1 MHVHLL
7 APHSAHSAHIQRLSS
22 RRPSALSLAT
32 QPHSVL
38 LHFRRWAGRLG
49 CECSAT
55 GLHDCELLRG
65 RVLCLGRWW
74 HCDLGSE
81 PDTDRQSCLALPW
94 PVAGDHVWRW
104 GDGHKKQRG
113 ATGWQHHHRVHRCR
127 RRRHARR
134 AWSHMSA
141 SKPAP
146 SASPFTH
153 SEGHIC
159 RG

>member
-7 APHSAHSAHIQRLSS
+7 APHSAHIQRLSS

-32 QPHSVL
+32 QPRSVL

-49 CECSAT
+49 SECSAT

-65 RVLCLGRWW
+65 RVPCLGRWW
-74 HCDLGSE
+74 HCDLESE
-81 PDTDRQSCLALPW
+81 PDTDRQSYLALPW
-94 PVAGDHVWRW
+94 PVAVVWRW
-104 GDGHKKQRG
+104 GGGHNKQRG
-113 ATGWQHHHRVHRCR
+113 ATGWQHHHRVHRYPR
-127 RRRHARR
+127 LRHARR

-153 SEGHIC
+153 SEGHSG